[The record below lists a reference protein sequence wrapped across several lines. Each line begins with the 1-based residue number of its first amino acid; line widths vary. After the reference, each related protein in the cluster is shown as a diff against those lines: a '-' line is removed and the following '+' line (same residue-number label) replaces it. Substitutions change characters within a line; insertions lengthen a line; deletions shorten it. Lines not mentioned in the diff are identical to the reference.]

1 MGARAKYG
9 LVVQRMFECA
19 RRVRAQ
25 HLGDDHSIALI
36 PTCIFALGLLVGVIG
51 AERPQ
56 RLGRVKIVDHASLSS
71 IFIPPALTAFVAW
84 VGLRNGHDDGVEAM
98 EFVIVGSGGKD
109 EGG

>member
-9 LVVQRMFECA
+9 LVVQRMFQIA
-19 RRVRAQ
+19 SRVCAQ
-25 HLGDDHSIALI
+25 HLSDDHSIAFV
-36 PTCIFALGLLVGVIG
+36 PTRIFSLGLLVSFIG
-51 AERPQ
+51 AEGPQ
-56 RLGRVKIVDHASLSS
+56 GLGGVKVVNHASLGS